1 MLSKFSLHLFG
12 GTSAGRNREASVVG
26 NANFEVTAAHREYS
40 MRLGSQSGGASPY
53 PPAVRETVPDGDAG
67 IEQTIRHMQRM
78 MYSAQGISSW
88 VVREFA
94 TKAVQGVERGQ
105 PEIDCVFNSVKDNIE
120 FRGEAGEYL
129 QSPEATIN
137 LGAGDCDDQAT
148 LVATLLRSLGYQ
160 TDFRTV
166 AMRGSE
172 DEYTHVYA
180 VVRDK
185 ETGQWIPLDT
195 TVERAYPG
203 WEPDHVARERTYG
216 AASGTNCGLLGRIF
230 SCLCGK

>member
-1 MLSKFSLHLFG
+1 LEWG
-12 GTSAGRNREASVVG
+12 
-26 NANFEVTAAHREYS
+26 ANFEVTTAHREYP
-40 MRLGSQSGGASPY
+40 MRLGSQSGSPY
-53 PPAVRETVPDGDAG
+53 PPALRESVSDGDAG
-67 IEQTIRHMQRM
+67 IEQTIRHMTKV
-78 MYSAQGISSW
+78 MYGPHGIGSW
-88 VVREFA
+88 VVRKFA
-94 TKAVQGVERGQ
+94 IEAVKGVERGQ
-105 PEIDCVFNSVKDNIE
+105 PEIDSVFNHVKDNIE

-172 DEYTHVYA
+172 EEYSHVYA
-180 VVRDK
+180 VVQDK
-185 ETGQWIPLDT
+185 QTGQWIPVDT

-203 WEPDHVARERTYG
+203 WEPDQIARERTYG
-216 AASGTNCGLLGRIF
+216 AASGNNSGLLGRLF
-230 SCLCGK
+230 SMLR